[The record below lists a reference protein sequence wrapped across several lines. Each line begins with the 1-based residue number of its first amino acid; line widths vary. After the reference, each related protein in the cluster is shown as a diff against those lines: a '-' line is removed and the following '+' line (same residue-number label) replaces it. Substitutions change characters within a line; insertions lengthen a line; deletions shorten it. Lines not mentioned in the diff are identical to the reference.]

1 MRLGRLVVSLE
12 GGLSLEGVV
21 LAATPLEAVQLA
33 LGRRPGARLGSAL

>member
-1 MRLGRLVVSLE
+1 MRLGRLVVALE

-33 LGRRPGARLGSAL
+33 LGCRLGARLECAL